1 MQLSVVVP
9 VYRSAECLPELVSRI
24 QQELGARFERYELI
38 LVNDHSPD
46 RSWEAIVQ
54 LSDEY
59 DFVIGVNLRKNVGQD
74 NAIMAGLRH
83 ASGKVVV
90 IMDDDLQ
97 HDPGDIASLYSEL
110 SKGYD
115 VVYANFERKEQ
126 ALWKNFGSW
135 FTDRVAVLILG
146 KPKDIYM
153 SPFKAIRR
161 DVVDT
166 IVRYE
171 GPYSYVDG
179 LIFTITSA
187 ITQIDAK
194 HHRRF
199 AGTGNYNLRKSLR
212 VWLKLT
218 TSFSVIPLRIATL
231 TGAIISLVSFGL
243 ACFFIFET
251 LFLDKPPAGWP
262 SLIVT
267 VLFLAGIQLLGLGA
281 VGEYVGRIFITQNR
295 RPQFAIKEVRGRR
308 RSPSE
313 RNPEGR

>member
-1 MQLSVVVP
+1 
-9 VYRSAECLPELVSRI
+9 
-24 QQELGARFERYELI
+24 
-38 LVNDHSPD
+38 
-46 RSWEAIVQ
+46 
-54 LSDEY
+54 
-59 DFVIGVNLRKNVGQD
+59 
-74 NAIMAGLRH
+74 MAGLRQ
-83 ASGKVVV
+83 ASGEVVV

-97 HDPGDIASLYSEL
+97 HDPGDIALLYSEL

-115 VVYANFERKEQ
+115 VVYASFERKEQ
-126 ALWKNFGSW
+126 ALWKNLGSW
-135 FTDRVAVLILG
+135 FTDRVAVLVLG

-161 DVVDT
+161 EVVDT
-166 IVRYE
+166 IVRYD

-179 LIFTITSA
+179 LIFTVTSA

-199 AGTGNYNLRKSLR
+199 AGTGNYSLWKSIR

-231 TGAIISLVSFGL
+231 TGGIISLLSFGM
-243 ACFFIFET
+243 ASFFIFET
-251 LFLDKPPAGWP
+251 LFLDRPPAGWP

-281 VGEYVGRIFITQNR
+281 LGEYVGRIFITQNR
-295 RPQFAIKEVRGRR
+295 RPQFTIKDVRGTGRP
-308 RSPSE
+308 PSG
-313 RNPEGR
+313 RNLDG